1 MAEAVFRELTEG
13 EGSCEARSAGLGA
26 QAVRRLTTRDLAWAD
41 VVAVMEPVHLVE
53 IRRHWPAQAG
63 KVLVLGVPDD
73 YDPGEPELRAL
84 LRTRIRALA
93 DQFGLARPRPGSR
106 PTP

>member
-1 MAEAVFRELTEG
+1 MAETVFRELTEG
-13 EGSCEARSAGLGA
+13 QGSCEARSAGLGA
-26 QAVRRLTTRDLAWAD
+26 GAVRRLTTRDLAWAD

-53 IRRHWPAQAG
+53 IRRYWPAQAG

-84 LRTRIRALA
+84 LWTRIRVLA
-93 DQFGLARPRPGSR
+93 DQFGLARPRTGSR
-106 PTP
+106 QTP